1 MGADTLARL
10 HGTALP
16 AIETSARFSEL
27 VRRHTCAGC
36 CSRAEVTGATV
47 RADLVGVRAAGLGDC
62 AVGSGD
68 GVASSRGGEHHV
80 NRVLERPLAHV
91 VRTSCAL
98 GSNRNVLCFP
108 CEINF

>member
-47 RADLVGVRAAGLGDC
+47 RAYLIGDRAAGLGDC
-62 AVGSGD
+62 AVGPGD